1 MKKIL
6 SVVICI
12 TVMSVMSA
20 CGTDNTASPK
30 DMGVGTT
37 SVDSVMAEQIAKED
51 DNAVVSTDD
60 VNAEGTQIYV
70 GDDNQ
75 QQNSNVQDAEESLPM
90 ESMSHDGIDVDLTM
104 LSSTMVYSEVYNM
117 MVTPNDYVGK
127 VIKMNGTFN
136 SYHDE
141 NTDTTYYFCII
152 QDATACCAQGVEF
165 ILTDPSGYPQIG
177 DNVTVVGTFS
187 TYMEGED
194 MYCTLKDSQIVS

>member
-37 SVDSVMAEQIAKED
+37 SVDSVMADQIAKED
-51 DNAVVSTDD
+51 A
-60 VNAEGTQIYV
+60 A
-70 GDDNQ
+70 
-75 QQNSNVQDAEESLPM
+75 NSENSETVATPTAIPTPAAEENITQADRLAM
-90 ESMSHDGIDVDLTM
+90 THDGIDVDLTAV
-104 LSSTMVYSEVYNM
+104 SSTMVYSEVYNM

-165 ILTDPSGYPQIG
+165 ILLDPSGYPQIG